1 MLPEYSDLRMPLGYE
16 FQHSTK
22 LLSGKDVLE
31 NIPAELHMLEASHPM
46 VLSDHVLHE
55 IGTLREV
62 CDAVQEDGI
71 EIGAIFHEIP
81 ADSSSDVVNEIAG
94 IYRNSGCDSLIAVGG
109 GSVLDTAKGVR
120 MLLSQK
126 VPDIMELLGC
136 EILTRGRHIPFV
148 AIPTTSGTG
157 SESTLVAVIRNAR
170 NSMKME
176 FISYYLQPDVTVLD
190 ARMTLTLPARM
201 TAATGMD
208 TLCHAIE
215 ACTCLQKNP
224 LSHAYGTAAIRMVG
238 EYLERAVKNGKD
250 KDARLGMAN
259 ASTMAGAAFSNSMVG
274 MVHAIG
280 HALGGVCHVP
290 HADAMTIL
298 LPYCMEYNMDL
309 LSKAYGELLLYLC
322 GPEEYA
328 ATQENERGRAMVE
341 HVRKLEDRLHEKCG
355 LPLSLREVK
364 VEKESLEAV
373 AKAAL
378 ADGAMIVNPKQVGK
392 KDVLA
397 ILERAY

>member
-1 MLPEYSDLRMPLGYE
+1 MLPVYYE

-22 LLSGKDVLE
+22 LLSGKSALE
-31 NIPAELHMLEASHPM
+31 NIPAELHMLGAVRPM
-46 VLSDHVLHE
+46 VLSDRVLHE
-55 IGTLREV
+55 IGSLSVV

-71 EIGAIFHEIP
+71 FIGAVYHEIP
-81 ADSSSDVVNEIAG
+81 ADSSSAVVNEIAE
-94 IYRNSGCDSLIAVGG
+94 IYRKSGCDSLVAVGG

-126 VPDIMELLGC
+126 VNDIMELLGC
-136 EILTRGRHIPFV
+136 EILTRGCHIPFV
-148 AIPTTSGTG
+148 AVPTTSGTG
-157 SESTLVAVIRNAR
+157 SESTLVAVIRNAS
-170 NSMKME
+170 NGMKME

-190 ARMTLTLPARM
+190 TRMTLTLPPRI

-224 LSHAYGTAAIRMVG
+224 MSHAYGTAAIRMVAD
-238 EYLERAVKNGKD
+238 YLERAVENGKD
-250 KDARLGMAN
+250 KEARLGMAN

-274 MVHAIG
+274 IVHGIG

-298 LPYCMEYNMDL
+298 LPFCMEYNMDH
-309 LSKAYGELLLYLC
+309 LSGEYGELLLYLSS
-322 GPEEYA
+322 PEEYA
-328 ATQENERGRAMVE
+328 ATPKEERGLAMVKK
-341 HVRKLEDRLHEKCG
+341 VRELGIRLHGRCG
-355 LPLSLREVK
+355 LPLTLKDVK
-364 VEKESLEAV
+364 VGRESFKAV

-378 ADGAMIVNPKQVGK
+378 SDGAMIVNPKK
-392 KDVLA
+392 ADKEDVIS
-397 ILERAY
+397 ILEKAYE

>member
-1 MLPEYSDLRMPLGYE
+1 MLPVYYE

-22 LLSGKDVLE
+22 LLSGKDALE
-31 NIPAELHMLEASHPM
+31 NIPAELHMLGASHPM

-55 IGTLREV
+55 IGTLSRV

-71 EIGAIFHEIP
+71 RIGAVFHEIP
-81 ADSSSDVVNEIAG
+81 ADSSSAVVNEIAG
-94 IYRNSGCDSLIAVGG
+94 IYRSCGCDSLVAVGG

-120 MLLSQK
+120 MLLSQE
-126 VPDIMELLGC
+126 VHDIMELLGC

-148 AIPTTSGTG
+148 AVPTTSGTG
-157 SESTLVAVIRNAR
+157 SESTLVAVIRNE
-170 NSMKME
+170 SDGMKME
-176 FISYYLQPDVTVLD
+176 FISYFLQPDVTVLD
-190 ARMTLTLPARM
+190 ARMTLTLPARI

-238 EYLERAVKNGKD
+238 QYLERAVKNGKD
-250 KDARLGMAN
+250 AEARLGMAN

-298 LPYCMEYNMDL
+298 LPHCMEYNMEL
-309 LSKAYGELLLYLC
+309 LSEDYGELLLFLG

-328 ATQENERGRAMVE
+328 ATAKKARGKAMVKK
-341 HVRKLEDRLHEKCG
+341 VRELAGRLGGRCG
-355 LPLSLREVK
+355 LPLCLRDVK
-364 VEKESLEAV
+364 VERESFKAV
-373 AKAAL
+373 AAAAL
-378 ADGAMIVNPKQVGK
+378 SDGAMIVNPKQVGEE
-392 KDVLA
+392 DVLA
-397 ILERAY
+397 VLEKAY

>member
-1 MLPEYSDLRMPLGYE
+1 MLPVYYE

-22 LLSGKDVLE
+22 LLSGKDALE
-31 NIPAELHMLEASHPM
+31 NIPAELHMLEVCHPM
-46 VLSDHVLHE
+46 ILSDHVLHE
-55 IGTLREV
+55 IGTLAKV

-71 EIGAIFHEIP
+71 SIGAIFHEIP
-81 ADSSSDVVNEIAG
+81 ADSSSDVVNEIARL
-94 IYRNSGCDSLIAVGG
+94 YRGAGCDSLVAVGG

-120 MLLSQK
+120 MLLSQE
-126 VPDIMELLGC
+126 VHDIMELLGC

-157 SESTLVAVIRNAR
+157 SESTLVAVIRNAE
-170 NSMKME
+170 NKMKME

-238 EYLERAVKNGKD
+238 EYLERAVQNGKD
-250 KDARLGMAN
+250 GEARLGMAN

-298 LPYCMEYNMDL
+298 LPHCMEYNMEL
-309 LSKAYGELLLYLC
+309 LAGAYGELLLFLC

-328 ATQENERGRAMVE
+328 ATMEKDRGPAMVKK
-341 HVRKLEDRLHEKCG
+341 VRELEVRLHERCG
-355 LPLSLREVK
+355 LPLCLKDVRVERESF
-364 VEKESLEAV
+364 EEV

-378 ADGAMIVNPKQVGK
+378 ADGAMIVNPKQVGREQ
-392 KDVLA
+392 VRG
-397 ILERAY
+397 ILERAYERND

>member
-1 MLPEYSDLRMPLGYE
+1 MLPVYYE

-22 LLSGKDVLE
+22 LLSGKDALE
-31 NIPAELHMLEASHPM
+31 NIPAELHMLGASHPM
-46 VLSDHVLHE
+46 VLSDHVLQE
-55 IGTLREV
+55 IGTLSKV
-62 CDAVQEDGI
+62 CDALQEDGI
-71 EIGAIFHEIP
+71 SIGAIFHEIP

-94 IYRNSGCDSLIAVGG
+94 IYQSSGCDSLVAVGG

-126 VPDIMELLGC
+126 VHDIMELLGC
-136 EILTRGRHIPFV
+136 EILTRGRHVPFV
-148 AIPTTSGTG
+148 AVPTTSGTG
-157 SESTLVAVIRNAR
+157 SESTLVAVIRSAVNG
-170 NSMKME
+170 MKME

-190 ARMTLTLPARM
+190 ARMTRTLPARI

-238 EYLERAVKNGKD
+238 KYLERAVENGKD
-250 KDARLGMAN
+250 EEARLGMAN

-309 LSKAYGELLLYLC
+309 LTEDYGELLLFLG

-328 ATQENERGRAMVE
+328 ATPKRERGEAMVRR
-341 HVRKLEDRLHEKCG
+341 VRGLAGRLHERCG
-355 LPLSLREVK
+355 LPLCLRDAG
-364 VEKESLEAV
+364 VERECFGEV

-378 ADGAMIVNPKQVGK
+378 SDGAMIVNPKQVGRE
-392 KDVLA
+392 DVLA
-397 ILERAY
+397 VLERAYG

>member
-1 MLPEYSDLRMPLGYE
+1 MLPKYYE

-22 LLSGKDVLE
+22 LLSGKDALE

-55 IGTLREV
+55 IGTLSKV
-62 CDAVQEDGI
+62 CDAVQGDGI
-71 EIGAIFHEIP
+71 QIGALFHEIP

-94 IYRNSGCDSLIAVGG
+94 TYRSSGCDSLVAVGG

-120 MLLSQK
+120 MLLSQE
-126 VPDIMELLGC
+126 VHDIMELLGC

-148 AIPTTSGTG
+148 AVPTTSGTG
-157 SESTLVAVIRNAR
+157 SESTLVAVIRNAS
-170 NSMKME
+170 NGMKME

-190 ARMTLTLPARM
+190 SRMTLTLPPRM
-201 TAATGMD
+201 TAATGID

-238 EYLERAVKNGKD
+238 EYLERAVENGKD
-250 KDARLGMAN
+250 KEARLGMAN

-298 LPYCMEYNMDL
+298 LPHCMEYNMEL
-309 LSKAYGELLLYLC
+309 LSEDYGELLLFL
-322 GPEEYA
+322 GDPEEYA
-328 ATQENERGRAMVE
+328 ATPKDERGPAMVRK
-341 HVRKLEDRLHEKCG
+341 VRELTGRLHGRCG
-355 LPLSLREVK
+355 LPLSLRDAK
-364 VEKESLEAV
+364 VERESFEAV

-378 ADGAMIVNPKQVGK
+378 SDGAMIVNPKQVGRE
-392 KDVLA
+392 DVLMV
-397 ILERAY
+397 LEKAYE

>member
-1 MLPEYSDLRMPLGYE
+1 MLPGYYE

-22 LLSGKDVLE
+22 LLSGKDALE
-31 NIPAELHMLEASHPM
+31 NIPAELHMMGALHPM
-46 VLSDHVLHE
+46 VLSDRVLHE
-55 IGTLREV
+55 IGTLGKV

-71 EIGAIFHEIP
+71 SIGAVFHEIP
-81 ADSSSDVVNEIAG
+81 ADSSSDVVNEIAML
-94 IYRNSGCDSLIAVGG
+94 YRSSGCDSLVAVGG

-120 MLLSQK
+120 MLLSEK
-126 VPDIMELLGC
+126 VHDIMDLLGC

-148 AIPTTSGTG
+148 AVPTTSGTG
-157 SESTLVAVIRNAR
+157 SESTLVAVIRNAENGR
-170 NSMKME
+170 KME

-190 ARMTLTLPARM
+190 VRMTLTLPARM
-201 TAATGMD
+201 TAATGLD

-238 EYLERAVKNGKD
+238 EYLERAVENGKD
-250 KDARLGMAN
+250 GEARLGMAN

-298 LPYCMEYNMDL
+298 LPHCMEYNMEL
-309 LSKAYGELLLYLC
+309 LAKDYGELLLYLC

-328 ATQENERGRAMVE
+328 ATQERDRGEAMV
-341 HVRKLEDRLHEKCG
+341 RKIRELEGRLHGRCG
-355 LPLSLREVK
+355 LPLCLKDVRVERE
-364 VEKESLEAV
+364 SFEAV

-378 ADGAMIVNPKQVGK
+378 SDGAMIVNPKQVGRE
-392 KDVLA
+392 DVLG
-397 ILERAY
+397 ILELAWEINH

>member
-1 MLPEYSDLRMPLGYE
+1 MRKGKKMLPDYYE

-22 LLSGKDVLE
+22 LLSGKFALE
-31 NIPAELHMLEASHPM
+31 NIPAELHMLGARRPM
-46 VLSDHVLHE
+46 VLSDHVLSE
-55 IGTLREV
+55 IGTLSLV
-62 CDAVQEDGI
+62 CDAVQENGI
-71 EIGAIFHEIP
+71 TIGAVFHEIP
-81 ADSSSDVVNEIAG
+81 ADSSSAVVNEIG
-94 IYRNSGCDSLIAVGG
+94 ELYRKSGCDSLVAVGG

-126 VPDIMELLGC
+126 ADDIMELLGC
-136 EILTRGRHIPFV
+136 EILTRGRHVPFV

-157 SESTLVAVIRNAR
+157 SESTLVAVIRNAK

-201 TAATGMD
+201 TASTGLD
-208 TLCHAIE
+208 ALCHAIE

-224 LSHAYGTAAIRMVG
+224 ISHAYGTAAIRMIG
-238 EYLERAVKNGKD
+238 EYLERAAKNGRD
-250 KDARLGMAN
+250 EEARLAMAN

-298 LPYCMEYNMDL
+298 LPHCMEYNMDM
-309 LSKAYGELLLYLC
+309 LSDDYGELLLYLA
-322 GPEEYA
+322 GQEEYA
-328 ATQENERGRAMVE
+328 AVRADERGAAMVKK
-341 HVRKLEDRLHEKCG
+341 VRELTNRLHDLCG
-355 LPLSLREVK
+355 LPCTLKEAKVK
-364 VEKESLEAV
+364 KEDFEAV
-373 AKAAL
+373 AEAAL
-378 ADGAMIVNPKQVGK
+378 NDGAMIVNPKQVDLQ
-392 KDVLA
+392 DVIA
-397 ILERAY
+397 ILERAYE